1 MGRKVDANANSAFAS
16 ATANA
21 VQVAAQR
28 DEAFGTDLHK
38 IAGTSLDKDVE
49 MDALINQAFSALG

>member
-21 VQVAAQR
+21 VRVAAQR
-28 DEAFGTDLHK
+28 GEALGTDLHK
-38 IAGTSLDKDVE
+38 IAGTSLDKGVAMDV
-49 MDALINQAFSALG
+49 LINQALSALG